1 MCKYSL
7 ILLGV
12 CVGLTGTAKGD
23 VSLPPFFSDH
33 AVLQKSDRVPIWGK
47 ASPGEAIT
55 VTLDK
60 ATAAATTD
68 HDGKWTA
75 QLNLQSEGAGP
86 FNLVVQGKNTL
97 TVSDILVGEVW
108 VCGGQSNM
116 QFALSQAANAK
127 EEIASSANP
136 QLRQFKVD
144 YRASPVPLD
153 SDAVRGKWV
162 VAGPTTS
169 GAFTAVGY
177 FFAKQIQKTLNVP
190 VGLIN
195 DNWGGTC
202 IEAWISEQGFDA
214 APELKAEAQK
224 ADQDRKA
231 TDDYA
236 VQYEAWQK
244 QSHRQDHPGA
254 DPQTFAAPSITTSDW
269 KSVTLP
275 GPFAGAGLPDA
286 GAIWVRKT
294 VTVPPEMAGKK
305 IDIRLV
311 DIRDYAQVYWDGNLI
326 GSSGVGEAEHPYSI
340 YASAHVPAGD
350 HILAVR
356 VFDPSAGAGILPVT
370 PGSGADVRF
379 VVGSI
384 PVGGVWQAKPEFEL
398 PPLDDAAKGSLPQR
412 PVTVPMQPQNV
423 ASFNFNGMIHPILP
437 YAIQGV
443 LWYQGES
450 NWNHGY
456 EYRTAFSLLI
466 KDWRAQWGR
475 GDFPFYFCQIASY
488 DGAPKIPGNAWTPE
502 VREAQSMAL
511 SLPNTGEA
519 ILIDIGEDG
528 NIHPAD
534 KLDVGD
540 RLARIAL
547 ANTYGKKD
555 VVFSG
560 PVYDTMT
567 VENDKIR
574 LHFLHCEGGLVAK
587 LLPAEYKPISQ
598 LPATVPLVRNSPNS
612 ELEGFAICGDDHVWK
627 WADAKIDGEYV
638 VVSSPD
644 VPKPV
649 AVRYAWSNY
658 PYCNLY
664 NGAGLPAGSF
674 RTDDLPLLS
683 QKLHY

>member
-1 MCKYSL
+1 MFLRFTL
-7 ILLGV
+7 IGLCLGIV
-12 CVGLTGTAKGD
+12 WPAKAD
-23 VSLPPFFSDH
+23 VSLPPIFSDH
-33 AVLQKSDRVPIWGK
+33 AVLQKSDKVPIWGK
-47 ASPGEAIT
+47 ASPGEAIA

-60 ATAAATTD
+60 ATAATTAD

-75 QLNLQSEGAGP
+75 QLNLQPEGPGP

-97 TVSDILVGEVW
+97 TVSDVVVGEVW

-116 QFALSQAANAK
+116 QFALSQAANGK

-144 YRASPVPLD
+144 YQASAIPLD

-162 VAGPTTS
+162 AADPTTS
-169 GAFTAVGY
+169 KDFTAVGY
-177 FFAKQIQKTLNVP
+177 FFAKQVQKTLNTP
-190 VGLIN
+190 VGLLN
-195 DNWGGTC
+195 ANWGGTC
-202 IEAWISEQGFDA
+202 IEAWISEQGFDPD
-214 APELKAEAQK
+214 PELKAEAQK
-224 ADQDRKA
+224 ADLDRKA
-231 TDDYA
+231 TDDFA

-244 QSHRQDHPGA
+244 QYNRQDHPGA
-254 DPQTFAAPSITTSDW
+254 DPRTFAASDLTTSDW
-269 KSVTLP
+269 KPVTLP
-275 GPFAGAGLPDA
+275 GPFAVAGLPDA

-294 VTVPPEMAGKK
+294 VTVPPEMVGKN

-311 DIRDYAQVYWDGNLI
+311 DIHDYAQVYWDGKLI
-326 GSSGVGEAEHPYSI
+326 GSSDVTAAEHRYTI

-356 VFDPSAGAGILPVT
+356 VFDPSTGAGILPIA
-370 PGSGADVRF
+370 PGTGTDARF
-379 VVGSI
+379 VVGNI
-384 PVGGVWQAKPEFEL
+384 PVGGVWQAKAEFEL
-398 PPLDDAAKGSLPQR
+398 PALDDAAKSALPSR
-412 PVTVPMQPQNV
+412 PPNVPMQPQNV
-423 ASFNFNGMIHPILP
+423 ASYNFNGMIHPILP

-443 LWYQGES
+443 LWYQGEA

-456 EYRTAFSLLI
+456 EYRTAFPLLI

-488 DGAPKIPGNAWTPE
+488 NGAPKEPGNAWFPE
-502 VREAQSMAL
+502 VREAQTMAL
-511 SLPNTGEA
+511 SLPHTGEA

-547 ANTYGKKD
+547 ANTYEKKD

-560 PVYDTMT
+560 PVYDKMT

-574 LHFLHCEGGLVAK
+574 LHFLHGEGGLVAK
-587 LLPAEYKPISQ
+587 TLPATYQPSSTS
-598 LPATVPLVRNSPNS
+598 PATVPLVRNSPNS
-612 ELEGFAICGDDHVWK
+612 ELEGFAICGDDHAWK
-627 WADAKIDGEYV
+627 WADAKIDGDDV

-644 VPKPV
+644 VPKPI
-649 AVRYAWSNY
+649 AIRYAWSNY

-664 NGAGLPAGSF
+664 NGAGLPAGPF

-683 QKLHY
+683 EKLHY